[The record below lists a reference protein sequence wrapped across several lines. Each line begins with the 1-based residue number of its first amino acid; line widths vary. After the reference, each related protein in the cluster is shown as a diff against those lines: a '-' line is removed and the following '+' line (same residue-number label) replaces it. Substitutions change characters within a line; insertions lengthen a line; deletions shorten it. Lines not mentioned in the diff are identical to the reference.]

1 MLHLVTVATHS
12 ERYLPVLEKQAE
24 KKGLKLVK
32 LGMGKEY
39 VGHFMKDLEM
49 MDYLKELPKNDI
61 VIFVDGFDTLM
72 LGDVDEIKEK
82 FEDSKADLLMSVE
95 NIGMLSF
102 IHATVFER
110 VKGNYLNT
118 GLYMGRAGFLL
129 SFLKDM
135 YSQKYDLKSNQKTWC
150 SYLFKLQTEKRM
162 DGIKLDEKSEVF
174 LNHSFTTSNILKF
187 DEKEKR
193 INIKDGSKPCFIQG
207 NGCEDMT
214 YIINGTGHKDDNIHQ
229 ADFWKKKLAYNIRA
243 VFKVY
248 NPILSFYVYLIII
261 ALFIISYLSYKYY
274 KYNKQDYFILTSL

>member
-12 ERYLPVLEKQAE
+12 ERYLPVLEKQAT
-24 KKGLKLVK
+24 KKGLKLTK
-32 LGMGKEY
+32 LGMGKKY

-49 MDYLKELPKNDI
+49 IEYLKDLPKDDI

-72 LGDVDEIKEK
+72 LGDVEEIKEK
-82 FEDSKADLLMSVE
+82 FENNKCDLLMSVE

-129 SFLKDM
+129 SFLTDM

-150 SYLFKLQTEKRM
+150 SYLFKLETEKKM
-162 DGIKLDEKSEVF
+162 DNIKLDENSEVF
-174 LNHSFTTSNILKF
+174 LNHSFTASNILKF
-187 DEKEKR
+187 DEKEQR
-193 INIKDGSKPCFIQG
+193 INIENDVKPCFIQG

-214 YIINGTGHKDDNIHQ
+214 YIIDGTGHKDDNIHKS
-229 ADFWKKKLAYNIRA
+229 DFWKKKIAYNLRA

-248 NPILSFYVYLIII
+248 NPILSFYIYLIII
-261 ALFIISYLSYKYY
+261 GIFISSYLAYKYY
-274 KYNKQDYFILTSL
+274 KYRKKDYFVLTSL

>member
-24 KKGLKLVK
+24 KKGLELIK
-32 LGMGKEY
+32 LGMGKKY
-39 VGHFMKDLEM
+39 AGHFMKDLEM
-49 MDYLKELPKNDI
+49 IDYLKTIPTNDI

-82 FEDSKADLLMSVE
+82 FESTNAELLMSVE
-95 NIGMLSF
+95 NIGNLSF

-129 SFLKDM
+129 HFLEDM
-135 YSQKYDLKSNQKTWC
+135 YSKNYDMKSNQKTWC
-150 SYLFKLQTEKRM
+150 SYLFALEIDGKM
-162 DGIKLDEKSEVF
+162 DGIMLDENSEVF

-187 DEKEKR
+187 DRKEKR
-193 INIKDGSKPCFIQG
+193 IKIETGTKPCFIQG

-214 YIINGTGHKDDNIHQ
+214 YIINGTGHKEDNIHQ
-229 ADFWKKKLAYNIRA
+229 KDFWKKKIAYSLRA
-243 VFKVY
+243 AFKVY
-248 NPILSFYVYLIII
+248 NPILAFYIYLII
-261 ALFIISYLSYKYY
+261 LVVFVLSYLGIKYY
-274 KYNKQDYFILTSL
+274 KYRKQPYHIIGSF